1 LKIVPV
7 TDEIRS
13 RPSFQ
18 ALRDAWPEF
27 LFHDPVSN
35 EFWTRLYSER
45 SEFQFVLVDGDEVLA
60 EGNSI
65 PVAGMPAGWRDAF
78 PNSFGEGEPDRLC
91 ALAILIGIEH
101 QGKGLSSRM
110 LEYMRG
116 LGNERGWELV
126 APVRPTLK
134 ERYPLT
140 PIERYAEWRREDG
153 LLFDP
158 WLRAHERLGAEVV
171 GTAGEAMR
179 IPGTVAEWE
188 EWAGMAFPESGSY
201 VVPRALVPVEID
213 RERDEGL
220 YVEPNVWMRHA
231 RPSIGTA

>member
-1 LKIVPV
+1 MKIVPL
-7 TDEIRS
+7 TDELREQ
-13 RPSFQ
+13 PSFE
-18 ALRDAWPEF
+18 ALRAAWPEF

-35 EFWTRLYSER
+35 EYWSRLYSELPD
-45 SEFQFVLVDGDEVLA
+45 FQFALVDGGEVLA

-78 PNSFGEGEPDRLC
+78 PSGFGGEEPDRLC
-91 ALAILIGIEH
+91 ALAILIGVEH
-101 QGKGLSSRM
+101 QGKGLSKPM
-110 LEYMRG
+110 LEHMRG
-116 LGNERGWELV
+116 LAADRGWELA

-140 PIERYAEWRREDG
+140 PIERYAAWRREDG

-171 GTAGEAMR
+171 GTAAEAMR
-179 IPGTVAEWE
+179 IRGTVAEWE
-188 EWAGMAFPESGSY
+188 EWAGLKFPESGRY
-201 VVPRALVPVEID
+201 VVPGALVPVEID

-220 YVEPNVWMRHA
+220 YVEPNVWMRHTQ
-231 RPSIGTA
+231 G

>member
-1 LKIVPV
+1 MKIVPII
-7 TDEIRS
+7 DEVREN
-13 RPSFQ
+13 PSFH
-18 ALRDAWPEF
+18 ALRSGWPEF
-27 LFHDPVSN
+27 LLHDPLSN
-35 EFWTRLYSER
+35 EFWSRLYSER

-65 PVAGMPAGWRDAF
+65 PVAGMPIAWRDAF
-78 PNSFGEGEPDRLC
+78 PNGFGDGEPDRLC
-91 ALAILIGIEH
+91 ALAVLIGGEH
-101 QGKGLSSRM
+101 QGKGLSTPM
-110 LEYMRG
+110 LGHMRA
-116 LGNERGWELV
+116 LGAERGWELV

-158 WLRAHERLGAEVV
+158 WLRAHERLGAEVI
-171 GTAGEAMR
+171 GTAPEAMR

-188 EWAGMAFPESGSY
+188 TWTGLAFPESGTY

-213 RERDEGL
+213 RDRNEGL
-220 YVEPNVWMRHA
+220 YVEPCVWMRHPLA
-231 RPSIGTA
+231 